1 MILVFGGTTEGR
13 KAVKELEE
21 SGKPFYYSTKGN
33 EQEITL
39 KNGIR
44 LEGALLKEDMLN
56 FCKKKNI
63 RLLIDAAHPFA
74 THLHQTVA
82 EVAEILHLPAIRF
95 ERIFPSQHTNHITWC
110 ADYADAINKINV
122 PVLLATTGVQSIS
135 QLKPLEEKG
144 VKIYYRILER
154 DSSIKLARQQGVKE
168 SMLCYYHQGENELN
182 IFRQI
187 HPDAILLKD
196 SGETGGFNEKIRAA
210 EELNLQ
216 IFAISRPTTPKIF
229 TRVNGEHGLRRMVEK
244 LLPDFY
250 TLHSGLTTGSYATAA
265 AVAATQQLL
274 QRKGN
279 GYILSDTIPENT
291 VPIILPNGETIYV
304 PVTYGKNN
312 KATVI
317 KDSGDDPDVTN
328 GVEII
333 AEVSYLTDNQPN
345 ELIRIKGGEGIGHIT
360 LPGFD
365 YPVGEAAINKVPR
378 QMIQKNIIS
387 QLYPEKPL
395 LVTISIPKGKE
406 LAKRTFNPRLG
417 ITDGISVVG
426 VSGIIKPFSKEGF
439 LNSIRKCMDVAKAT
453 GCDRIVINS
462 GAKSEGFV
470 KAYYPELPAQV
481 FVEYGNFIGET
492 IKLAQEMH
500 IPNVTLGI
508 MMGKAVKLAEGNL
521 DTHSKKV
528 TMNKEFIKQMA
539 REAGCDESIINEIDT
554 INLARE
560 LWEKI
565 PANKIEDFCETII
578 HHCHNCCDPLLPD
591 GKLSILIIGEKGDI
605 HATVS

>member
-33 EQEITL
+33 EQAITL

-74 THLHQTVA
+74 AHLHQTVA
-82 EVAEILHLPAIRF
+82 EVAETLHLPAIRF
-95 ERIFPSQHTNHITWC
+95 ERIFPSHNTKCITWC
-110 ADYADAINKINV
+110 ADYTDAISKINV
-122 PVLLATTGVQSIS
+122 PVLLATTGAQSIS

-144 VKIYYRILER
+144 TKIYYRILER

-168 SMLCYYHQGENELN
+168 SMLCYYHQGENELD
-182 IFRQI
+182 IFHQI
-187 HPDAILLKD
+187 HPDAILLKE
-196 SGETGGFNEKIRAA
+196 SGETGGFNEKVRAA
-210 EELNLQ
+210 EELNIQ

-265 AVAATQQLL
+265 SVAAAQQLL

-304 PVTYGKNN
+304 PVTYGGNN
-312 KATVI
+312 KAIVI

-333 AEVSYLTDNQPN
+333 AEVSYLTDHQPN

-387 QLYPEKPL
+387 QLCPEKPL
-395 LVTISIPKGKE
+395 SVTISIPKGKE

-426 VSGIIKPFSKEGF
+426 ISGIIKPFSKEGF
-439 LNSIRKCMDVAKAT
+439 LNSIRKCMDIAKAT
-453 GCDRIVINS
+453 GCDRVVINS

-470 KAYYPELPAQV
+470 KTYYPELPAQV

-492 IKLAQEMH
+492 IKIAQEMH

-539 REAGCDESIINEIDT
+539 REAGCNESTINEIDT
-554 INLARE
+554 ITLARE

-565 PANKIEDFCETII
+565 PANKIEDFCKNII

-605 HATVS
+605 HATIS

>member
-21 SGKPFYYSTKGN
+21 AGKPFYYSTKGN

-44 LEGALLKEDMLN
+44 LEGALLKEDMLR
-56 FCKKKNI
+56 FCREKSI
-63 RLLIDAAHPFA
+63 RLLIDATHPFA
-74 THLHQTVA
+74 VHLHQTVA
-82 EVAEILHLPAIRF
+82 EVADTLHLPAIRF
-95 ERIFPSQHTNHITWC
+95 ERIYLSHNANNIIWC
-110 ADYADAINKINV
+110 TDYTDAISKINASI
-122 PVLLATTGVQSIS
+122 LLATTGVQSIS
-135 QLKPLEEKG
+135 QLKPLEKKG
-144 VKIYYRILER
+144 VKVYYRILER
-154 DSSIKLARQQGVKE
+154 ESSLELARQQGVDE

-187 HPDAILLKD
+187 HPDAILLKE
-196 SGETGGFNEKIRAA
+196 SGETGGFNKKVQAA
-210 EELNLQ
+210 EHLNIQ
-216 IFAISRPTTPKIF
+216 IFAISRPATPKTFI
-229 TRVNGEHGLRRMVEK
+229 RVNGEHGLRRMIEK

-250 TLHSGLTTGSYATAA
+250 ALHSGLTTGSYATAA
-265 AVAATQQLL
+265 AVAAAQQLL
-274 QRKGN
+274 HRKGN
-279 GYILSDTIPENT
+279 GYILSDNIPENT
-291 VPIILPNGETIYV
+291 VPIILPNRETIYV
-304 PVTYGKNN
+304 PVTYGNN
-312 KATVI
+312 EATVI

-333 AEVSYLTDNQPN
+333 ANASYLTTPHPN

-365 YPVGEAAINKVPR
+365 YPIGEAAINKVPR
-378 QMIQKNIIS
+378 QMIRENILS
-387 QLYPEKPL
+387 QLCPEKPL

-417 ITDGISVVG
+417 ITDGISIVG

-439 LNSIRKCMDVAKAT
+439 MNSIRKCMDVAKAT
-453 GCDRIVINS
+453 GYDRIVINS
-462 GAKSEGFV
+462 GAKSEEFV

-492 IKLAQEMH
+492 IKIAEEMR
-500 IPNVTLGI
+500 IRNVTLGI

-528 TMNKEFIKQMA
+528 VMNKEFIKQMA
-539 REAGCDESIINEIDT
+539 REAGCDESVIKKIDT
-554 INLARE
+554 ITLARE

-565 PANKIEDFCETII
+565 PTNKIDDFCKTVIR
-578 HHCHNCCDPLLPD
+578 HCHNYCDPLLPN
-591 GKLSILIIGEKGDI
+591 GKLSILLIGEKGDI
-605 HATVS
+605 HTT